1 MAARTV
7 VTIQDS
13 ASAALIDTSLVFKTV
28 VLPTATPGRFI
39 YVADSNGFAQNSTVW
54 ISTGGTGLSI
64 VGAVLGPGG
73 MPVINRNYGAMAFLA
88 NGNSWYT
95 IISEGGIDSFATIYT
110 SSIVTSSFTSQ
121 NVSTTTIWAQTLN
134 LAGSFSPTGG
144 VATTNVSANTI
155 STNLITACN
164 VSTNS
169 ISTNNAYVTT
179 LYAGATVISNT
190 FGVTGATSLSNTLS
204 VVGNYTT
211 ILGGTLAVSNTVSTN
226 LITAS
231 NISTNSISTNNAYIT
246 TLTVGSETDS
256 GGLSVGGTVS
266 TNLITAC
273 NISSFSI
280 STNSAYAATL
290 YAGATVI
297 SNTLGVTGATSL
309 SNNLNV
315 VGNYTTILGG
325 TLAVSNTVSTNL
337 ITASNISTNSISTN
351 NAYIT
356 TLIVGSETDS
366 GGLSVGGTVSTN
378 LITASNISTNSI
390 STNYGFISNVSTFN
404 IGICNNAFVTNN
416 MNVGANVSS
425 LSLNTG
431 NISSGSLYSI
441 SVTNNSSFTASVQG
455 NSISSGK
462 LYASAVYYNV
472 QTL

>member
-246 TLTVGSETDS
+246 TL
-256 GGLSVGGTVS
+256 
-266 TNLITAC
+266 N
-273 NISSFSI
+273 
-280 STNSAYAATL
+280 
-290 YAGATVI
+290 
-297 SNTLGVTGATSL
+297 
-309 SNNLNV
+309 
-315 VGNYTTILGG
+315 
-325 TLAVSNTVSTNL
+325 
-337 ITASNISTNSISTN
+337 
-351 NAYIT
+351 
-356 TLIVGSETDS
+356 VGSETDS